1 MGVFFSVV
9 REHGI
14 PDVVGHDG
22 ERAESFLLSGQRVLL
37 SFFNWNDEIVLT
49 VFIFC
54 GIYFLTFSTLF
65 YLGYLTFAVFSK
77 IQMGIF
83 NKPSFPSSRSRL

>member
-37 SFFNWNDEIVLT
+37 SFFNCNDEIILM

-54 GIYFLTFSTLF
+54 SIYFLKFSTLF
-65 YLGYLTFAVFSK
+65 YLFAVFSK
-77 IQMGIF
+77 IQRGIF